1 MFSSA
6 GHMEC
11 TLQGW
16 GSAADLPMSHCCAGF
31 LLISTRPCVIS
42 LHNVNLYVQWS
53 VCMSS
58 SFYSRPAKVLGIK
71 WISVKFPSP
80 AFLIVLGEKEIFY
93 PQLNKTIFCWG
104 LFFCCLTVV
113 GAKPHYIGEKTVHP
127 GTSPQLSS
135 HQEPYK
141 PGYPS
146 VLYQNVKYSILIL
159 FKYLVGL
166 PLFGDFLSSKDGDS
180 SWTVM
185 SGVIVSKGD
194 LSAPSEALSSLDQG
208 FIKCRSSLIHSAFH
222 TSLSL
227 PALEKLPFPHTGA
240 GSINSL

>member
-104 LFFCCLTVV
+104 LFFLLFDCRGSQTPLYRREDGPPRDESPALLT
-113 GAKPHYIGEKTVHP
+113 PRTLQ
-127 GTSPQLSS
+127 T
-135 HQEPYK
+135 
-141 PGYPS
+141 
-146 VLYQNVKYSILIL
+146 
-159 FKYLVGL
+159 GL
-166 PLFGDFLSSKDGDS
+166 PVCIISK
-180 SWTVM
+180 
-185 SGVIVSKGD
+185 
-194 LSAPSEALSSLDQG
+194 
-208 FIKCRSSLIHSAFH
+208 C
-222 TSLSL
+222 
-227 PALEKLPFPHTGA
+227 
-240 GSINSL
+240 